1 MGRQINDSESEREET
16 EGLIELDLATVGKMV
31 MCRLLIP
38 ISALTLVS
46 CIKEK
51 TSTDSYQK
59 RENKTEKFLLPQFI
73 HNHMRSKK
81 YMMSKLL

>member
-16 EGLIELDLATVGKMV
+16 EGLIDLDLATVGKMV

-59 RENKTEKFLLPQFI
+59 KRKQDRKIPFASVYPQS
-73 HNHMRSKK
+73 HE
-81 YMMSKLL
+81 L